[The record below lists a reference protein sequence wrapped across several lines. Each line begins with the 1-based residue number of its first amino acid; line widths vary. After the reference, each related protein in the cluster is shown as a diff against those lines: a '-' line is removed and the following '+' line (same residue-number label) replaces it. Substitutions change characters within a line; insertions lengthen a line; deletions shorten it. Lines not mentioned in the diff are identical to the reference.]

1 MAKILFGAL
10 LADARG
16 KMGGTVFSRNKG
28 GAYMKNKVTPLNPR
42 STAQVAIRTL
52 LAALSAAWRNLT
64 AAQIAAWNAAVINFP
79 KTDIFGASKTPTGKN
94 LFVGLNANLSSVNA
108 ASINAVPAPGAV
120 AAIDSATLTA
130 AAAAGTFTI
139 VFGPSPVPA
148 DYAFIVEATP
158 SYSAGRSFVGSMF
171 RQIAVIDAA
180 ATTPAAL
187 ASAYAAKFGIMSA
200 GSKVSVRLTGV
211 NKLTG
216 QKGVGFITTDII
228 AA

>member
-16 KMGGTVFSRNKG
+16 KVGGTVFSRNKG

-42 STAQVAIRTL
+42 TIAQVAIRNL

-64 AAQIAAWNAAVINFP
+64 AAQIAAWNAAVLNFP
-79 KTDIFGASKTPTGKN
+79 RTDIFGASKTPTGKN
-94 LFVGLNANLSSVNA
+94 LYVGLNANLNSVGA
-108 ASINAVPAPGAV
+108 ASISAVPAPGAV
-120 AAIDSATLTA
+120 ASIESASLTA
-130 AAAAGTFTI
+130 AAGAGTFTV

-148 DYAFIVEATP
+148 DSAFIVEATP
-158 SYSAGRSFVGSMF
+158 SYSAGRSFVNSLF
-171 RQIAVIDAA
+171 RQISFLDAA
-180 ATTPAAL
+180 ATTPAVL
-187 ASAYAAKFGIMSA
+187 AAAYAAKFGAMSA
-200 GSKVSVRLTGV
+200 GSKVSVRITGV

-216 QKGVGFITTDII
+216 QKGVGFITTAII